1 MFTLNKLWGWGRGGP
16 VRGYIMKLFAASSNV
31 VKRTQDSNMF
41 SKSNQVMFEFI
52 HKMNLDCQFNEG
64 NELSSIV
71 VLLWLG
77 WM

>member
-1 MFTLNKLWGWGRGGP
+1 
-16 VRGYIMKLFAASSNV
+16 MKLFAASSNV

-41 SKSNQVMFEFI
+41 SKPNQVMFEFI

-71 VLLWLG
+71 ILLWLR
-77 WM
+77 WL